1 MALSIK
7 SLNGM
12 NAIKKLGVDA
22 DAVAWLEAAPI
33 KVALNAKEFVFSLP
47 ENVNG
52 GQVFTVAAPLSNMQK
67 LAMGTLPESAKLT
80 IRLNIEQTIDHIRLT
95 YGDDLVAL
103 PTSAVAEAQQANL
116 MKPVSTLTKL
126 PPLKANLSDETVAE
140 LSAIAD
146 APKKKGMWL
155 PFPEEQMTKAPLI
168 KLRDANQM
176 YQPVLGTSAGSR
188 YYVVAANADI
198 RVAARYL
205 PGKLSVRIEGTGLAK
220 YQKAISGAGIDV
232 HSGKDYASVH
242 LQVGTDPVL
251 ANKTLGAVLLGLGIE
266 LDTPFPQL
274 QKIANK

>member
-12 NAIKKLGVDA
+12 NAIKKLGVAA
-22 DAVAWLEAAPI
+22 DTVAWLEAAPI
-33 KVALNAKEFVFSLP
+33 KVALNAKEFVFTLP
-47 ENVNG
+47 DTVNG
-52 GQVFTVAAPLSNMQK
+52 GQVFSVPAPLSDMQK
-67 LAMGTLPESAKLT
+67 LAMGTLPDAKKQSMALQ
-80 IRLNIEQTIDHIRLT
+80 IENTLDHIRLT
-95 YGDDLVAL
+95 YGDDLGAL
-103 PTSAVAEAQQANL
+103 PASAVAEAQQANAQ
-116 MKPVSTLTKL
+116 KSAPTLAKL
-126 PPLKANLSDETVAE
+126 PPLKANLSAETVAE

-146 APKKKGMWL
+146 SPKKKGMWL
-155 PFPEEQMTKAPLI
+155 PFPEDQMTKAPLI

-205 PGKLSVRIEGTGLAK
+205 PGKLSIRIEGTGLAK
-220 YQKAISGAGIDV
+220 HQKAIETAGIDV

-242 LQVGTDPVL
+242 LQVGNDVVL
-251 ANKTLGAVLLGLGIE
+251 ANKTLGAVLLGLGVE